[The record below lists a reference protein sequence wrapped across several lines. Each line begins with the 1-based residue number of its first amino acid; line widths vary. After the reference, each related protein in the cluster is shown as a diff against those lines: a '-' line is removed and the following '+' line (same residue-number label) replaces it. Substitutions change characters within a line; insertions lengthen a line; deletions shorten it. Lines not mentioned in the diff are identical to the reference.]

1 MRVYFLIIYLNFNKI
16 GDGEYTWADGRK
28 YKGKW
33 ANNKMHGE
41 GIFTWPDNKIY
52 KGTEWIVKFILL
64 NNIQQINRKLCWW

>member
-52 KGTEWIVKFILL
+52 KGTE
-64 NNIQQINRKLCWW
+64 